1 MQDIKFS
8 DIEYKRVN
16 IDELAEE
23 LEKLIESFNSA
34 KSFDEA
40 DEVFL
45 EFEKRASLSESLLTV
60 ARIRN
65 DINTVDEFYE
75 QEVAYYDAKIPEL
88 MGSLQKWN
96 LALLKS
102 HFRKDFAEKYNSI
115 MFLNKEI
122 QIKSFSPAIIEE
134 MKQENALSAEYDK
147 LIAGAKV
154 EFEGKTYTLSQMTP
168 FTQSADDE
176 RRRAAWKAYDTWFLG
191 QREALDRIYEQ
202 MVKLRD
208 TMGKKLGHPNYIQ
221 LGYYR
226 MMRNSYT
233 KEDVERFREAVRNY
247 IVPIATEIKKAQAER
262 ISASYPLS
270 YSDNALFFRSGNPKP
285 NPSEPEEI
293 LKRGREFYH
302 ELSDETAKFID
313 ALLDREFLDV
323 LSRENKSSG
332 GYCTYLD
339 EYKSPFIFANFNGTS
354 HDIEVITHEAG
365 HAFASYLGR
374 DIIPSECRWPTLEA
388 CEVHSM
394 SMEFFSWPW
403 AERFFSEDAKKFKY
417 NHLAG
422 SITFIPYGTLV
433 DHFQHSVYEKPEMT
447 PAERNTEWKRLAAIY
462 MPWIRD
468 DEELEFFSEGR
479 FWQKQIHIYSRPFYY
494 IDYCL
499 AQTVALQFWALIQED
514 KDKAWEKYMAYS
526 KKGGSMGF
534 TELLAQA
541 GLSSPFE
548 PGTLK
553 SVAEKAAEYLKNFDL
568 SEIK

>member
-1 MQDIKFS
+1 MHDIKFP
-8 DIEYKRVN
+8 DIEYKRVD
-16 IDELAEE
+16 IDELAKE
-23 LEKLIESFNSA
+23 LEALIEKFNKTESFN
-34 KSFDEA
+34 DA

-45 EFEKRASLSESLLTV
+45 EFEKQASVLQSLMWV

-75 QEVAYYDAKIPEL
+75 QEVAYYDAKLPEL
-88 MGSLQKWN
+88 MQSVQKWN
-96 LALLKS
+96 LLLLNS
-102 HFRKDFAEKYNSI
+102 PFRKEFSEKYNSI

-122 QIKSFSPAIIEE
+122 EIKSFSPEIIEE
-134 MKQENALSAEYDK
+134 MKQENALSTEYDK
-147 LIAGAKV
+147 LIAGAKI
-154 EFEGKTYTLSQMTP
+154 EFEGKTYTLSQISP
-168 FTQSADDE
+168 LIQSADDE
-176 RRRAAWKAYDTWFLG
+176 RRRAAWKAYDTWFMG
-191 QREALDRIYEQ
+191 QREALDRIYDQ

-233 KEDVERFREAVRNY
+233 KEDVERFREAVRDY
-247 IVPIATEIKKAQAER
+247 IVPIANEIKKTQAER

-285 NPSEPEEI
+285 NPSEPEKI

-302 ELSDETAKFID
+302 ELSEETAKFID
-313 ALLDREFLDV
+313 ELLDREFLDV
-323 LSRENKSSG
+323 ISRDNKSSG
-332 GYCTYLD
+332 GYCIYLD
-339 EYKSPFIFANFNGTS
+339 IFRSPFIFANFNGTS

-365 HAFASYLGR
+365 HAFAFYLGK
-374 DIIPSECRWPTLEA
+374 DIIPSDCRWPTLEA

-403 AERFFSEDAKKFKY
+403 AERFFSDDANKFKY
-417 NHLAG
+417 DHLAN
-422 SITFIPYGTLV
+422 SLTFIPYGTLV
-433 DHFQHSVYEKPEMT
+433 DHFQHSIYEKPEMT
-447 PAERNTEWKRLAAIY
+447 PAERNTEWKRLAGIY
-462 MPWIRD
+462 LPWIRD
-468 DEELEFFSEGR
+468 DENLEFFSEGR
-479 FWQKQIHIYSRPFYY
+479 FWQKQSHIYSRPFYY

-526 KKGGSMGF
+526 KKGGSMSF
-534 TELLAQA
+534 TDLLVHADL
-541 GLSSPFE
+541 GSPFE
-548 PGTLK
+548 PETLK
-553 SVAEKAAEYLKNFDL
+553 AVAEKASEYLKNFDL